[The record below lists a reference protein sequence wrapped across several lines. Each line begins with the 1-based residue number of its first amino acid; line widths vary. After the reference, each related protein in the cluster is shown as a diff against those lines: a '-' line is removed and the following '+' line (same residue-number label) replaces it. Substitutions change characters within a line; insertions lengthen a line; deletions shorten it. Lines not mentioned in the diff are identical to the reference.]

1 MMAEQDELG
10 RLFSLARKARPD
22 LTTLEPGF
30 EDRVL
35 RRIKVRTIQTLP
47 LSTLWERWK
56 TAFVLA
62 ASCLILAWFFL
73 GPGDPV
79 LDLAGGMTSLFDL
92 ETTEFVLPG
101 GPL

>member
-1 MMAEQDELG
+1 MNIEKIGLD
-10 RLFSLARKARPD
+10 RLFSLTRQVRVD
-22 LTTLEPGF
+22 VSVLETGF

-35 RRIKVRTIQTLP
+35 RRINSSIQTQH
-47 LSTLWERWK
+47 LSTLWETWK

-79 LDLAGGMTSLFDL
+79 LDLAGGMNSLFDL
-92 ETTEFVLPG
+92 EAAEFVLPG
-101 GPL
+101 GPA

>member
-1 MMAEQDELG
+1 MKPQPDKLE
-10 RLFSLARKARPD
+10 RLFSLARMAQPD
-22 LTTLEPGF
+22 VSELETGF

-35 RRIKVRTIQTLP
+35 RRIKVRTIPTRP
-47 LSTLWERWK
+47 LATLWETWK

-62 ASCLILAWFFL
+62 ASCMILAWFFL

-92 ETTEFVLPG
+92 ETAEFVLPG